1 MLNLDSTSIKMAAT
15 KSARILKHNMYGFK
29 NQSFLY
35 DRFRPQYPDKLVNYV
50 IDYVTSKE
58 KPINTSADRGR
69 MNSCALDI
77 ACGTGLFTRKLAP
90 FFKMV
95 YGIDW
100 CEQQLEMVKLKD
112 TANQSFAR
120 LCNFLASTRL
130 PNKLS
135 QITLLRTIKKC
146 SHNFYFFICFFPSF
160 YFTVF

>member
-1 MLNLDSTSIKMAAT
+1 MAAR
-15 KSARILKHNMYGFK
+15 KSAYILRHNMYGFK

-77 ACGTGLFTRKLAP
+77 ACGTGLFTSKLAP

-100 CEQQLEMVKLKD
+100 CEQQLEMAKLKE
-112 TANQSFAR
+112 TENQKFAR
-120 LCNFLASTRL
+120 LCIFFGFL
-130 PNKLS
+130 
-135 QITLLRTIKKC
+135 
-146 SHNFYFFICFFPSF
+146 
-160 YFTVF
+160 